1 MTPTSLEE
9 RVQEALRSVRLEAA
23 GKDIVRLRMV
33 RDLRIDGQR
42 ASLTLDFPSPLHPR
56 QESLPEEVRRA
67 LSAIGDLKE
76 VRIAVTWSVRS
87 AQTRHDPLPGVKN
100 VIAVAS
106 GKGGVGKSTIA
117 TNLAAG
123 LALAGARSGL
133 LDLDLFGPST
143 PIAMGSDET
152 PEMDEDGRLV
162 PVVAH
167 GVPFLS
173 MGMLAPGSRPV
184 IWRGPMLHKAV
195 LQLAAADWGELDYLV
210 LDLPP
215 GTGDIQLTV
224 TQSFP
229 VSGAVIVTTPQTI
242 ALLDAAKGLAMFRQ
256 AHIPIL
262 GLVENMSV
270 YICRGCGKPHA
281 IFGEEGGR
289 RLAEKENVPLLAR
302 VPLDPALMEASD
314 RGHPAVLEEEGALAM
329 ELRHMALR
337 VAAELGT
344 RSLESSPFKVLT
356 N

>member
-1 MTPTSLEE
+1 LISSLEE
-9 RVQEALRSVRLEAA
+9 RVQEALRAVRLGPA
-23 GKDIVRLRMV
+23 GKDIVQLKLV
-33 RDLRIDGQR
+33 RDLGIDGRR
-42 ASLTLDFPSPLHPR
+42 ASLTLDFPSPDHP
-56 QESLPEEVRRA
+56 QLDTLPEEVRRA
-67 LSAIGDLKE
+67 IAGVEGLDD

-87 AQTRHDPLPGVKN
+87 AETKNDPLPGVKN

-117 TNLAAG
+117 SNLATG
-123 LALAGARSGL
+123 LALAGARAGL

-143 PIAMGSDET
+143 PIAMGTDET
-152 PEMDEDGRLV
+152 PEMEEDGQLV
-162 PVVAH
+162 PVRAH

-195 LQLAAADWGELDYLV
+195 MQLASANWGELDYLV

-224 TQSFP
+224 TQAFP

-270 YICRGCGKPHA
+270 YICRCCGKRHA

-289 RLAEKENVPLLAR
+289 LLAEKEKVPLLAR
-302 VPLDPALMEASD
+302 IPIDPALMQASD
-314 RGHPAVLEEEGALAM
+314 RGRPAVLDEETAIAV
-329 ELRHMALR
+329 ELRRMVAQT
-337 VAAELGT
+337 AAELGA
-344 RSLESSPFKVLT
+344 RSLEKNPFKVLSS
-356 N
+356 

>member
-1 MTPTSLEE
+1 MTPSILEQQ
-9 RVQEALRSVRLEAA
+9 VHEALRSVRLEPA
-23 GKDIVRLRMV
+23 GKDILRLRLV
-33 RDLRIDGQR
+33 RDLRVEGGG
-42 ASLTLDFPSPLHPR
+42 ASLTLDLPSPEHPR
-56 QESLPEEVRRA
+56 GDTLPEEIRRA
-67 LSAIGDLKE
+67 LADVEGLND

-87 AQTRHDPLPGVKN
+87 AETKNDPLPGVKN

-123 LALAGARSGL
+123 LSLAGARAGL

-143 PIAMGSDET
+143 PITMGTDET
-152 PEMDEDGRLV
+152 PEMEEDGRLV
-162 PVVAH
+162 PVLAH

-195 LQLAAADWGELDYLV
+195 LQLAAANWGELDYLV

-224 TQSFP
+224 TQAFP

-270 YICRGCGKPHA
+270 YICRGCGKPHP
-281 IFGEEGGR
+281 IFGEGGGI
-289 RLAEKENVPLLAR
+289 RLAEKEKIPLLAR
-302 VPLDPALMEASD
+302 IPLDPAVMEASD
-314 RGHPAVLEEEGALAM
+314 RGRPAVFEEDSASGI
-329 ELRHMALR
+329 ELRRMAQQT
-337 VAAELGT
+337 AAELGA
-344 RSLESSPFKVLT
+344 RSLEASPFKVLSS
-356 N
+356 